1 MVVSGFAWSISFVW
15 RGNHL
20 FSAEMLP
27 FPNILLVIRRKQSE
41 VRPNKAEVSSNF
53 LDFH

>member
-1 MVVSGFAWSISFVW
+1 MVVSGFAWSSL